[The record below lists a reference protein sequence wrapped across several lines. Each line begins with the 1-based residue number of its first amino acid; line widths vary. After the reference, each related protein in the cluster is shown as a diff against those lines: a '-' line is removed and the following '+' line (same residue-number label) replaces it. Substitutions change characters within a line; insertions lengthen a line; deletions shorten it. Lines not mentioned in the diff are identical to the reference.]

1 MNNDV
6 QVERLNLLGIE
17 AVQLCKL
24 DVLVLC
30 DGIEV
35 LHFSLDEV
43 LHLGIVNGGEVL
55 VTERAKEEVVVSG
68 IVDEEFLY
76 TFVRF
81 LQVCAAF
88 IRNVP
93 VGPEIH
99 LRSGLG
105 AAGPASGSTTSGS
118 CSTAVRVIRSDTGA
132 AARKHH
138 GSYRQP

>member
-1 MNNDV
+1 MDHDV
-6 QVERLNLLGIE
+6 QVKRLDLLGIE
-17 AVQLCKL
+17 AVQLLEL
-24 DVLVLC
+24 DILVAG

-55 VTERAKEEVVVSG
+55 VTERAKEKVMVAG

-76 TFVRF
+76 TFVRI
-81 LQVCAAF
+81 LQVCAAL

-105 AAGPASGSTTSGS
+105 TARSAAGSTATGIASTTM
-118 CSTAVRVIRSDTGA
+118 RVIWSNTGA